1 MSSSKIRILFIE
13 KVFRYIN
20 NASNENMFLKFTIF
34 IFYNPAVTS
43 DGITNSMDM
52 GLGELQELVMRPG
65 VLWFMGS
72 QRVGHD

>member
-52 GLGELQELVMRPG
+52 GLGELQELVMRSG
-65 VLWFMGS
+65 VL
-72 QRVGHD
+72 